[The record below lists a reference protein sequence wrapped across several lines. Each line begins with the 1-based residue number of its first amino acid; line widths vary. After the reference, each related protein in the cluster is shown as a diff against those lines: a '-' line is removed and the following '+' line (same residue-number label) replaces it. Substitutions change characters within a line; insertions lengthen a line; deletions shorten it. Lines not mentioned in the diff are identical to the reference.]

1 VTARQG
7 TASKQTDEVSELL
20 VSTGYAAPV
29 VAAAQQAVAEQAAA
43 EHTDMP
49 RPCARPDQARKPT
62 DGGLDGT
69 WS

>member
-1 VTARQG
+1 VTARQR
-7 TASKQTDEVSELL
+7 TASEQTDEVSELR

-29 VAAAQQAVAEQAAA
+29 VAAAQQAAA

-62 DGGLDGT
+62 NGGLDGT